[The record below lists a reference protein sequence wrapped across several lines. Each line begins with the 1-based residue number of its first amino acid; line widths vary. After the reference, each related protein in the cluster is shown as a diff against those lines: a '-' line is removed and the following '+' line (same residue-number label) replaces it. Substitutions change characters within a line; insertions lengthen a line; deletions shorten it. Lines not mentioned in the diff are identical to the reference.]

1 MGSLQ
6 PLMNPVLLAILAA
19 VAVFLLFAGLHWI
32 GRAREQAVEERL
44 DRYGGRAPEEEKKKP
59 KREKRRAAVEGIEEI
74 VSRRSFAANVR
85 EDLAQADL
93 KLRVA
98 EYLGLI
104 VLSTFVFF
112 LVARWI
118 FDSILLGLVFGVVGF
133 FVPRFYVDL
142 RKRRRL
148 NAFNDQLG
156 DCITL
161 LANSLR
167 SGFSIVQSM
176 DTVAQQLPNPI
187 AAEFRRVT
195 QEIGLGLHYEEA
207 LNNMLRR
214 VPSEDLDLMITAINI
229 QGKVGGNLAEIL
241 DTIGHTIRERV
252 RIKGEIRVLTAQ
264 QMISGYILTGLP
276 VALGLVLYL
285 INKTYISRMFSEPC
299 GWIMLG
305 VAFSMLV
312 FGFLAIRK
320 IVSIEV

>member
-6 PLMNPVLLAILAA
+6 PLMNPVVLALLAA

-32 GRAREQAVEERL
+32 GMAREQAVEERL
-44 DRYGGRAPEEEKKKP
+44 DRYGGRAEEEKKKP

-74 VSRRSFAANVR
+74 VSRRSFAAGVR

-104 VLSTFVFF
+104 ALSTFVFF

-118 FDSILLGLVFGVVGF
+118 FDSVLLGLVFGVVGF
-133 FVPRFYVDL
+133 FAPRFYVDL